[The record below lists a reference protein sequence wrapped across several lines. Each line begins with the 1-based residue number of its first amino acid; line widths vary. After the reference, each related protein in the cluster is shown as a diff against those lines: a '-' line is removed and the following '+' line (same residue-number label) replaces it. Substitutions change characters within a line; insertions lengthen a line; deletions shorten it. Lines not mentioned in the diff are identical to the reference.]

1 MKRRALRA
9 RGGAA
14 TWALVHAETTIWR
27 RSADGWLAAA
37 LAAAVAAL
45 SCAWLGK
52 LPGDLTRLYPYA
64 LAGAGALAAVVAA
77 IRTLRREGPLVTLW
91 LAAPLF
97 GRELARAK
105 VLAAML
111 RAAPVV
117 LAAYAATLFELHPDM
132 DAALSLLFVTL
143 ASAAICTPMTL
154 AWDLRVR
161 AALSPLLAIPC
172 ALVALLLGTAATL
185 PAPFALLTTPVLTAI
200 LLYLALRRLGE
211 HLAAFE
217 YCGSTGR

>member
-27 RSADGWLAAA
+27 RSADGWLATA

-52 LPGDLTRLYPYA
+52 LPGDLARLYPYA
-64 LAGAGALAAVVAA
+64 LAGAGALAAIVAT
-77 IRTLRREGPLVTLW
+77 IRTLRREGALVTLW

-105 VLAAML
+105 VLAAAL

-117 LAAYAATLFELHPDM
+117 AAAYAASLFELRPNP
-132 DAALSLLFVTL
+132 AEALALLFIGL
-143 ASAAICTPMTL
+143 ASMAICTPLTL
-154 AWDLRVR
+154 AWDLRMR
-161 AALSPLLAIPC
+161 AELSPLLAIPC
-172 ALVALLLGTAATL
+172 ALVALLIGTTATL
-185 PAPFALLTTPVLTAI
+185 PAPYAVPATLTLTAI
-200 LLYLALRRLGE
+200 LLYFSLRRLGE

-217 YCGSTGR
+217 CYGSNRR